1 MIRAVVLAATI
12 IIQTYSFSM
21 KMRMMMMTGD
31 PVIRRKKTRAIL
43 KVNEK
48 IPIED
53 LSRILMA

>member
-21 KMRMMMMTGD
+21 KMRMMMTGD